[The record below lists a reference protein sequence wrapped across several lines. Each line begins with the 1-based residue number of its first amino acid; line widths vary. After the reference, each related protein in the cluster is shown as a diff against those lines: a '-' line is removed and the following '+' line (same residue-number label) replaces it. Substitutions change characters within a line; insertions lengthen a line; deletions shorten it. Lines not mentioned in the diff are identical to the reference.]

1 VCLDIDPSTRAPR
14 GSRPGTKSGPKCPY
28 TALLWMRAREDVL
41 QDAIKCA
48 IEYGMA
54 LQRDITA
61 SREAAA
67 KERT

>member
-1 VCLDIDPSTRAPR
+1 
-14 GSRPGTKSGPKCPY
+14 
-28 TALLWMRAREDVL
+28 MRAREDVL